1 MDTIIRSIIQSDV
14 WINLIETAWASSLAV
29 PENVTSFQSSPL
41 SKLIGGGRQY
51 LGSSPPINFEELRKQ
66 RQWKKGLDR

>member
-41 SKLIGGGRQY
+41 SKLIGAGGRQRVVPWI
-51 LGSSPPINFEELRKQ
+51 LSAN
-66 RQWKKGLDR
+66 

>member
-41 SKLIGGGRQY
+41 SKLIGGGRQRVVPWI
-51 LGSSPPINFEELRKQ
+51 LSAN
-66 RQWKKGLDR
+66 